1 MFAEESIVTRKMQYK
16 LCNSRYDVV
25 DLDDSTDSESSG
37 DSDKLFVNKR
47 LLERIVDE
55 ESKENK
61 QTKKEVE
68 E

>member
-1 MFAEESIVTRKMQYK
+1 MQYK

-37 DSDKLFVNKR
+37 DSDNLFVNKR

-61 QTKKEVE
+61 QTKKEV
-68 E
+68 